1 MLVIT
6 TWRVANLGRNGAGLC
21 ECLLL
26 LARHMAVYYPD
37 THAQV
42 PKRLPTRN
50 HLPLG
55 ALDAAAVMRAE
66 RRGFFVLA
74 SVAGGAAASCSL
86 VVMLWAL
93 RLLPRVCRFF
103 VRLGFFFLSRLRS
116 SSSRLRSSSSS
127 LRSSSF
133 AFSLSAQSGQ
143 S

>member
-1 MLVIT
+1 MTNSDHIG
-6 TWRVANLGRNGAGLC
+6 RVV
-21 ECLLL
+21 CLLL

-103 VRLGFFFLSRLRS
+103 VRLGFFFLSP
-116 SSSRLRSSSSS
+116 SSS
-127 LRSSSF
+127 LRSSTS
-133 AFSLSAQSGQ
+133 SAQSGQ